1 MFDTR
6 KVARAA
12 VAGALLTASLA
23 AFAQVG
29 ESVQVEGVLVQRY
42 TSFAGSQPNA
52 IALVDGLRNGT
63 QVTLQPVAPGCA
75 PAPVPVPPAPPGL
88 PGGIPGGPQIPGGF
102 PPPPPPPAPAPVP
115 PATFTPPTGTM
126 GYGNV
131 NIAMDLAEQQLA
143 RTGLP
148 KPYTPQQ
155 IQASFMGGTVS
166 SCAGVKTV
174 LQGILVLRADKA
186 GWGRIASQLG
196 LAFSD
201 GN

>member
-1 MFDTR
+1 MFDKR

-63 QVTLQPVAPGCA
+63 QVTLQPAGPGCA
-75 PAPVPVPPAPPGL
+75 PAPAPVPPKPPGL
-88 PGGIPGGPQIPGGF
+88 PGLPGSGPGAL
-102 PPPPPPPAPAPVP
+102 PPPPPPPVPAPVP

-174 LQGILVLRADKA
+174 LQGILVLRADKG

-196 LAFSD
+196 LIFSD